1 MTGVTVGAGCVLV
14 RALGWP
20 PLVMVVVALTAATA
34 IIGANVS
41 MASPRSRD
49 PRTWTSTDL
58 VADLVPHMAYGF
70 VAAMTATG
78 H

>member
-1 MTGVTVGAGCVLV
+1 
-14 RALGWP
+14 
-20 PLVMVVVALTAATA
+20 MVVVALTAATA